1 MGKGA
6 NQKMKQQL
14 KTDFDVF
21 NYVKQHLLTQNK
33 KSWGKKHQNE
43 DSDVFCAYRGDE
55 GLSCAVGC
63 LIDNDYYN
71 FRLETKSVSDFAV
84 QKAICQSIPNWEF
97 NEYLLADLQYV
108 HDIVNSERWANHLE
122 ILSMNFDANGSYLR
136 KGEDE

>member
-33 KSWGKKHQNE
+33 KSFAKK
-43 DSDVFCAYRGDE
+43 DTGDISDIFCAYRGDE
-55 GLSCAVGC
+55 GLSCAIGC
-63 LIDNDYYN
+63 LIDNAHYHS
-71 FRLETKSVSDFAV
+71 RLETKSVSDFAV
-84 QKAICQSIPNWEF
+84 QKVICQSIPNWQF
-97 NEYLLADLQYV
+97 NEYLLADLQYT
-108 HDIVNSERWANHLE
+108 HDIVNSERWGHYLE
-122 ILSMNFDANGSYLR
+122 VLSMNFDANGSYLR